1 MFLWQTANTF
11 KIAMMAKIAGKQY
24 KVTMENLGDY
34 STAAASFL
42 CSIEHTQL
50 LLCTKRMSA
59 LQWLSPTHLEF
70 VDNFA

>member
-34 STAAASFL
+34 STAAACFL
-42 CSIEHTQL
+42 CGIEHT
-50 LLCTKRMSA
+50 LCTKCMSA

-70 VDNFA
+70 VDIFA